1 MMLRQSAL
9 FAVFLVYDHFVLASP
24 AQEPLRGPLITGH
37 GRFFDIQAHR
47 GGRGNTIESM
57 LPSFAWGLIDGAT
70 TLELDNGITRD
81 GKVVVWHDEDIMASK
96 CQDTS
101 PAFPEDPMYPYVGKY
116 IANLTLSQ
124 VKTLDCGSKRQ
135 DDYPMQITYPGMRI
149 STLKEVFDFVECADP
164 SHQILWNI
172 ESKIDPEYP
181 NRTLGVADFVDSQHA
196 LFAASPY
203 HQSITY
209 QSFDWRTLVA
219 MKALDPSI
227 VISALI
233 NDETAT
239 MPDNSTSPWLAGI
252 RLDQFPELSTAAQV
266 AWAARQIG
274 ADVLSPSAE
283 SSVSPSPDPAITG
296 YVPFA
301 TKEMVDE
308 AHGLGMTVK
317 PWTVN
322 RLNIVEQLLS
332 WKVDGIITDYPNVVR
347 RWTKQQGLPAAPK
360 YPKQRVLACLDKH
373 MH

>member
-24 AQEPLRGPLITGH
+24 AQEPLRKPLITGH

-135 DDYPMQITYPGMRI
+135 DDYPMQITYPGTCI

-181 NRTLGVADFVDSQHA
+181 NRTLGVADFVDNQHA

-209 QSFDWRTLVA
+209 QSFDWRTLAA

-233 NDETAT
+233 NESV
-239 MPDNSTSPWLAGI
+239 NSGNIQAQPLIVLAAKLPRCRTTVHLPGWLA
-252 RLDQFPELSTAAQV
+252 F
-266 AWAARQIG
+266 AWIN
-274 ADVLSPSAE
+274 
-283 SSVSPSPDPAITG
+283 SPDCRQQHRL
-296 YVPFA
+296 
-301 TKEMVDE
+301 
-308 AHGLGMTVK
+308 HGQLVK
-317 PWTVN
+317 
-322 RLNIVEQLLS
+322 
-332 WKVDGIITDYPNVVR
+332 
-347 RWTKQQGLPAAPK
+347 
-360 YPKQRVLACLDKH
+360 
-373 MH
+373 